1 MLLRKIDDPFEE
13 ADLYCELNPST
24 HFHVQIGNIG
34 GNGHF
39 KLPTIQRLAILV
51 LAFEKL
57 IDKMLA
63 DHMGYITESV
73 SDILYDFDSHVQIV
87 LIAYSCG
94 QVHSSSTLPSET
106 YPCPPAAI
114 KS

>member
-1 MLLRKIDDPFEE
+1 MSPPYMGLQHWGELETDIGTLLGTIDDPYEE

-24 HFHVQIGNIG
+24 HFHVEVGNIAG
-34 GNGHF
+34 DGRF
-39 KLPTIQRLAILV
+39 ELPTVQRLAILV

-73 SDILYDFDSHVQIV
+73 SDI
-87 LIAYSCG
+87 
-94 QVHSSSTLPSET
+94 
-106 YPCPPAAI
+106 
-114 KS
+114 